1 LFKHLLFLAA
11 LSLALPACSSDK
23 DERRETPDNPPIKKA
38 EPIPLSVTESSFASS
53 CNDFSFNLF
62 RQRLA
67 ADTENKGVVISP
79 LSVAYV
85 LGMVNAG
92 ASGTTCEEITTAL
105 GFGKGDKDAV
115 NAFCAKM
122 IEWAPKVDTT
132 VTIQLANAFYYNSNN
147 PSCPVV
153 INADYAATIAKF
165 YEAQLQGLNFASSSA
180 AGVINGWCN
189 QHTNGMIPKII
200 DETKAEAVA
209 YVLNAIYFKAIWAD
223 KFDKDNTRKEQFTTA
238 ANIKK
243 DVQMM
248 NKTADYGYMETDTYQ
263 AVRLPYGNGAYSM
276 VVLLPKASAKLCEVL
291 AGMDGAKW
299 KTLTSSMH
307 EREVI
312 LKLPRFEIDTSTDL
326 IDLLKNL
333 GIVRAFDAFNAEF
346 DKIAD
351 SGTLFISKMKQLARI
366 EVNEEGTKAAA
377 VTIAEMSYTTSV
389 GPGPLPVEFYAD
401 HPFAYFIT
409 EQSSG
414 AIFFMGTYEAP
425 SNSPV

>member
-1 LFKHLLFLAA
+1 
-11 LSLALPACSSDK
+11 
-23 DERRETPDNPPIKKA
+23 
-38 EPIPLSVTESSFASS
+38 
-53 CNDFSFNLF
+53 
-62 RQRLA
+62 
-67 ADTENKGVVISP
+67 
-79 LSVAYV
+79 
-85 LGMVNAG
+85 
-92 ASGTTCEEITTAL
+92 
-105 GFGKGDKDAV
+105 
-115 NAFCAKM
+115 
-122 IEWAPKVDTT
+122 
-132 VTIQLANAFYYNSNN
+132 
-147 PSCPVV
+147 VV

-223 KFDKDNTRKEQFTTA
+223 KFDKDLTRKEQFTTA